1 MKRILTPFTLA
12 AVGLFFLPTIGH
24 AQATGG
30 AFINGN
36 VGSASL
42 DRAGIDD
49 DDSSYGVN
57 AGYRWVASPRTLIG
71 FEVGY
76 ADLGTFSESTLFSTS
91 PDGTPPGEREW
102 SFGTNTVRASKAVTI
117 GANGRFDLSP
127 SWYIGG
133 RAGLLRTNLNYD
145 FQVLGTD
152 YSIGSHSYN
161 VKANGVYAGAGVGYD
176 FSKKISLG
184 LNYDYYGAKKKEDK
198 FDPQVLSVSGEYR
211 F

>member
-12 AVGLFFLPTIGH
+12 VVGLFVLPAIGH

-49 DDSSYGVN
+49 DDTTYGVN
-57 AGYRWVASPRTLIG
+57 AGYRWVVSPRTLIG

-76 ADLGTFSESTLFSTS
+76 ADLGTFSESGMFSSS
-91 PDGTPPGEREW
+91 PVGTPPNELEW
-102 SFGTNTVRASKAVTI
+102 SLGINTAKASKALTI

-133 RAGLLRTNLNYD
+133 RAGFLRARLHTD
-145 FQVLGTD
+145 FQVFTPD
-152 YSIGSHSYN
+152 GSYGVHYAN
-161 VKANGVYAGAGVGYD
+161 VKANGFYAGAGVGYD
-176 FSKKISLG
+176 FSKNVSLG
-184 LNYDYYGAKKKEDK
+184 LNCDYYSAEKHGIKI
-198 FDPQVLSVSGEYR
+198 DPDVLSVSGEYR